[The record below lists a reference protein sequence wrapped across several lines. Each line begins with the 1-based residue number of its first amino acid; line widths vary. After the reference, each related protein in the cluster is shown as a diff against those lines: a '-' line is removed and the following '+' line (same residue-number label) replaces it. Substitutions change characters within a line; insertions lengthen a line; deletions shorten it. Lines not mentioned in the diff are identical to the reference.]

1 MFSLEGENS
10 DDELDFTPISKP
22 GAGLGNVFGSRTQS
36 HEAVNNSKLTYKP
49 PKQPTRGGDGEESE
63 YRNVEIKQT
72 NEKRSEESFEPMSN
86 IRPGVKMATAVS
98 AYKYENNG
106 FESLGKLGLAIIGK
120 KESNCYQLLLYK
132 GKQNPVAIANI
143 SPTIKLNIQPD
154 NYANFLDER
163 GSSFTVCFESQDV
176 LINFAKQVLLCKTTF
191 KMSGLFC
198 CDLCLG
204 EGKDVEMGDSLEVQM
219 TGWTVEN
226 QSIGQ
231 MVETTRNKEKGIRF
245 KLGGKN
251 FFSGLE
257 SGIVGLKKGGRRFL
271 IDVGDNGIKAYDV
284 EVTKLKSSENDKN
297 TSLRNN
303 NINPEDKTEEL
314 VDRMA
319 RLGQSLVQNTKKNS
333 IGSQDMPELE
343 EVNPKSAFSVPHSRN
358 PVENKAP
365 NSDSGFTTIPITNVR
380 SDTPQSVRSGI
391 SGTYQQGASEIQS
404 GPFYTQG
411 SEFNM
416 LMSETRMQNTEMRMN
431 MQRVGDKV
439 DTLLSLQSGGR
450 RTSQGE
456 PKVTGRRASLGEPKV
471 TNEDIMNKL
480 EGLIEQNNELKDLV
494 GTRRM
499 SSSEEELLAQENVL
513 KQQKLNEQSEMLKR
527 LEQIL
532 REKEQQLEKVMKSQ
546 NEKIK
551 ILEEKL
557 EEQTQKTEN
566 AEKSTRNQ
574 IKSEVKKVLNSTG
587 KFMISQFD
595 SEENF
600 TGHQVQQTVGQ
611 TFRLISDRL
620 ADKYEKQDAK
630 KEPPVAA
637 VAPVPAEVEEWEAE
651 SEET

>member
-10 DDELDFTPISKP
+10 DDELDFTPISKT
-22 GAGLGNVFGSRTQS
+22 GAGLGSVFGSRPQS
-36 HEAVNNSKLTYKP
+36 HAAVNNSKLTYKP
-49 PKQPTRGGDGEESE
+49 PKQPSQGTNGEETE
-63 YRNVEIKQT
+63 YRNVEIRQT
-72 NEKRSEESFEPMSN
+72 NDKNTEESFEPMSN

-98 AYKYENNG
+98 AYKFENNG

-132 GKQNPVAIANI
+132 GKQNAVAIANI
-143 SPTIKLNIQPD
+143 SPTLKLNIQPD

-191 KMSGLFC
+191 NMSGILC

-204 EGKDVEMGDSLEVQM
+204 EGKDVEMGDSLEVHM

-226 QSIGQ
+226 QGIGQ

-257 SGIVGLKKGGRRFL
+257 NGILGMKKGGRRFL
-271 IDVGDNGIKAYDV
+271 INVSENGIRSYDV
-284 EVTKLKSSENDKN
+284 EVTKLKASDSERN
-297 TSLRNN
+297 TTLQNN
-303 NINPEDKTEEL
+303 NIVPSEDKTEEL

-319 RLGQSLVQNTKKNS
+319 RLGQSLVQNKKKNS
-333 IGSQDMPELE
+333 INGSQEMPELE
-343 EVNPKSAFSVPHSRN
+343 EVNPKSAFSAPITRSN
-358 PVENKAP
+358 VEMKAP
-365 NSDSGFTTIPITNVR
+365 NTDSGFTTIPITNIR
-380 SDTPQSVRSGI
+380 SDTPQSVRSGV
-391 SGTYQQGASEIQS
+391 SGTYGNIQQGASEPNLGNYYS
-404 GPFYTQG
+404 QG
-411 SEFNM
+411 SEFSM
-416 LMSETRMQNTEMRMN
+416 MMSETRMQNTEMRMN

-450 RTSQGE
+450 R
-456 PKVTGRRASLGEPKV
+456 ASHGDAKV

-480 EGLIEQNNELKDLV
+480 EGLIDQNNELKNLV
-494 GTRRM
+494 GPRRM
-499 SSSEEELLAQENVL
+499 SNPEEEVLAEENIL

-532 REKEQQLEKVMKSQ
+532 REKEQQLEKVMKTQ
-546 NEKIK
+546 NDKIK
-551 ILEEKL
+551 GLEQRL
-557 EEQTQKTEN
+557 GEQTQMTEKAEQSTKT
-566 AEKSTRNQ
+566 Q

-587 KFMISQFD
+587 KFLISQFD

-600 TGHQVQQTVGQ
+600 SGQQVQQTVGQ

-620 ADKYEKQDAK
+620 ADKYDKQEIR

-651 SEET
+651 NEEDN

>member
-22 GAGLGNVFGSRTQS
+22 GAGLGSAFGSRPQS

-49 PKQPTRGGDGEESE
+49 PKQPARGRDGEESE

-72 NEKRSEESFEPMSN
+72 KDKGSEESFEPMSN

-143 SPTIKLNIQPD
+143 SPTLKLNIQPD

-231 MVETTRNKEKGIRF
+231 MVESTRNKEKGIRF

-257 SGIVGLKKGGRRFL
+257 SGFVGLKKGGRRFL
-271 IDVGDNGIKAYDV
+271 IDVGENGIKAYDV

-319 RLGQSLVQNTKKNS
+319 RLGQSIVQNTKKNS

-343 EVNPKSAFSVPHSRN
+343 EVNPKSAFSIPNSRN
-358 PVENKAP
+358 LVENKGP

-391 SGTYQQGASEIQS
+391 SGTFQQGASEIQS
-404 GPFYTQG
+404 GLFYNQG

-439 DTLLSLQSGGR
+439 DTLLSLQSGGSR
-450 RTSQGE
+450 ASQGE
-456 PKVTGRRASLGEPKV
+456 PRV

-551 ILEEKL
+551 ILEDKL

-587 KFMISQFD
+587 KFLISQFD

-600 TGHQVQQTVGQ
+600 TSHQVQQTVGQ

-630 KEPPVAA
+630 IEPPVAA

-651 SEET
+651 SEEEN